1 MGIRLKHCGV
11 LRLAAIL
18 AAGWLFSPV
27 IHGAEKLSTGV
38 IRDLHYGEV
47 LFDFYQ
53 DDYFSALNKLL
64 VARDAGRLTHHE
76 TEAELLLG
84 GLYLSYGQHQ
94 RAGEIFD
101 RLLNE
106 SVEGSIRDRAWFYL
120 GKVQYR
126 RGKFAVADAAFGKV
140 GNQLPRNLD
149 AERHLL
155 MSQGLMARGMFEP
168 AAEILESWQ
177 GPDDWLA
184 FGRYNL
190 GVAMVRMNRLEQGA
204 NLLDKVGLM
213 PGNTAEISALRD
225 KANLALG
232 YAYLQQD
239 FEGQA
244 KPILQRVNL
253 HGPFSNKALLG
264 VGWADA
270 AQENYSQALVPWME
284 LQDRDLLDS
293 AVQESLLAV
302 PYAMGRL
309 EAHGS
314 AAENYLAALESF
326 DTEINRL
333 DVAIESARD
342 GTMITA
348 LLETDDPQIA
358 RWYWQLENIPDT
370 TQARY
375 LYHLIAN
382 HELQD
387 GLRNYRDLIALQQHL
402 DRWVG
407 KLEAF
412 DDMVATRWVA
422 YEQRLAPTNSQLD
435 AVELDQHFANRD
447 RLVAE
452 LEVIEQTRDVAG
464 LATGNENFLWQLLQS
479 LEDHPAWQAEDMSE
493 AREKYRVLKGF
504 LSWESDRKFKYRL
517 WQQKRSLIELNA
529 VLAEAAQ
536 RRDNVDASRDSV
548 PQDLEEFSHRI
559 ASLAPRIA
567 QVRGKVSEALGD
579 QQNRI
584 QVMAIRELET
594 QKERLAT
601 YRIQAQFALATMYDQ
616 ATASTN

>member
-1 MGIRLKHCGV
+1 MRPL
-11 LRLAAIL
+11 AIL
-18 AAGWLFSPV
+18 VAGCLLASAV
-27 IHGAEKLSTGV
+27 YGAEKLSTGI

-64 VARDAGRLTHHE
+64 VARDADRLTHHE

-106 SVEGSIRDRAWFYL
+106 SVDGSIRDRAWFYL

-126 RGKFAVADAAFGKV
+126 RGKYDAADVAFGRV
-140 GNQLPRNLD
+140 GNELPQNLD

-177 GPDDWLA
+177 GPGDWLA
-184 FGRYNL
+184 YGRYNL

-204 NLLDKVGLM
+204 SLLNKVGLLSD
-213 PGNTAEISALRD
+213 TSAEISALRD

-244 KPILQRVNL
+244 KPVLQRVNL

-270 AQENYSQALVPWME
+270 SQDNYRQALVPWLE
-284 LQDRDLLDS
+284 LKNRDLLDS

-314 AAENYLAALESF
+314 AAENYLAALEDF
-326 DTEINRL
+326 DTEIGRL
-333 DVAIESARD
+333 DIAIQSARD

-387 GLRNYRDLIALQQHL
+387 GLRNYRDLMALQQHL
-402 DRWVG
+402 DGWAR

-412 DDMVATRWVA
+412 DDMVATRWIA

-435 AVELDQHFANRD
+435 AVELDRHFANRD
-447 RLVAE
+447 RLAAR
-452 LEVIEQTRDVAG
+452 LEGVEQTRDVAG
-464 LATGNENFLWQLLQS
+464 LATGNELFLWQSLQS
-479 LEDHPAWQAEDMSE
+479 LESHPAWQAEGMEE

-517 WQQKRSLIELNA
+517 WQKKRSLSELDA
-529 VLAEAAQ
+529 ALAEAAQ

-548 PQDLEEFSHRI
+548 PLDLEKFSQHI

-567 QVRGKVSEALGD
+567 QVRAKVIKALAV
-579 QQNRI
+579 QQNEI
-584 QVMAIRELET
+584 QVMAVRELET

-601 YRIQAQFALATMYDQ
+601 YRIQAQFALATMYDR
-616 ATASTN
+616 ATAASN